1 MPEGMTL
8 RATDPIDVFQLDA
21 ADEPTSVRIA
31 TAEVQDE
38 GSSLKVTL
46 VELEDIADQTDQ
58 IADQTDST
66 TTDERQL
73 TTASSRIELPVSL
86 KTSLLSEDEGELAWT
101 LQTDGTDQN
110 NKQEATLA
118 LPSLSTVTDEL
129 GLNTTTDKNDDAENA
144 EEGTEVIPQ
153 DNGAYMPEGDPT
165 QKTFTVT
172 WADNNDSGQTRPT
185 TDDVKNG
192 LVVTFTIDNEE
203 IALNEETA

>member
-1 MPEGMTL
+1 M
-8 RATDPIDVFQLDA
+8 
-21 ADEPTSVRIA
+21 
-31 TAEVQDE
+31 
-38 GSSLKVTL
+38 
-46 VELEDIADQTDQ
+46 
-58 IADQTDST
+58 
-66 TTDERQL
+66 
-73 TTASSRIELPVSL
+73 SL

-129 GLNTTTDKNDDAENA
+129 GLNTTTDKNDDADHA
-144 EEGTEVIPQ
+144 EEGTEDTPQ
-153 DNGAYMPEGDPT
+153 VNGTYTPQGDPT